1 MSIFSGVFN
10 TENNTIFDEENSLTL
25 ACREHLIIHYCLQN
39 EDIVGG
45 GYANLPGE
53 VGIITSI
60 RTINLEDASAVRS
73 RRSPSETFWWNDSS
87 EESVESLD
95 EDDEDEGETPPEEQE
110 TPPHRFFGRVGSP
123 ASSAR
128 QLYMSS
134 ANTEDSVELRVPAD
148 DAIAET
154 VRANPLEGYADMV
167 NRSLEMENVW
177 SMTRR
182 QIRPTE
188 ETSQARTVSSGFA
201 EAVEVSDRQTRSIN
215 PQRRPNIRRGG
226 RRQW

>member
-25 ACREHLIIHYCLQN
+25 ACREHLITHYCLQN

-60 RTINLEDASAVRS
+60 RTINLEDASTVRS

-95 EDDEDEGETPPEEQE
+95 EDDEDEGESPSEEQE
-110 TPPHRFFGRVGSP
+110 TPPHRFFGHVGGLG
-123 ASSAR
+123 SSTR

-134 ANTEDSVELRVPAD
+134 ANAGDSVELRVPAD
-148 DAIAET
+148 DDIAET

-188 ETSQARTVSSGFA
+188 ETPQARTVSSGFA

-226 RRQW
+226 RRTW